1 MNVGQLAKLL
11 NRAIETTPVL
21 ADFPV
26 IINPRLGLAVYEQGE
41 LMSISFQVDG
51 NVPKLFL
58 NVKEEHQHIP
68 SPPPSYDH
76 PH

>member
-11 NRAIETTPVL
+11 NGALVETPDVASL
-21 ADFPV
+21 SIV
-26 IINPRLGLAVYEQGE
+26 VKPRLGLVFYEQGE
-41 LMSISFQVDG
+41 LMSISFQVDETG
-51 NVPKLFL
+51 QKLVL
-58 NVKEEHQHIP
+58 NVKEKYQHIP

>member
-11 NRAIETTPVL
+11 NQALVETPDVASL
-21 ADFPV
+21 SV
-26 IINPRLGLAVYEQGE
+26 VVKPRLGLVFYEPGE
-41 LMSISFQVDG
+41 LMSISFQVDETG
-51 NVPKLFL
+51 PKLFL
-58 NVKEEHQHIP
+58 NVKEKYQHIP

>member
-11 NRAIETTPVL
+11 NGALVETPDVANL
-21 ADFPV
+21 LV
-26 IINPRLGLAVYEQGE
+26 VVKPRLGFTFHEQGE
-41 LMSISFQVDG
+41 LMSISFQIDETG
-51 NVPKLFL
+51 PKLFL
-58 NVKEEHQHIP
+58 YVKEKYQHIP